1 MITTFVP
8 TITIHDDAEGA
19 MIQSVKLSLK
29 SEVSTVLVAHAG
41 TGVAQVGP
49 VTPHTKT
56 MDFTVSGHGDLTFDV
71 GLDQEHGISLITG
84 GVVFVKTFN
93 YEQTV
98 NADSKWDY
106 DGTHYPYGSAAA

>member
-19 MIQSVKLSLK
+19 MIQSVKLSVK
-29 SEVSTVLVAHAG
+29 SEVSTVLVAHAA
-41 TGVAQVGP
+41 TGVAQVGT

-56 MDFTVSGHGDLTFDV
+56 VDFAVSGQGDLTFDV
-71 GLDQEHGISLITG
+71 GTDQDTGIALLTG

-98 NADSKWDY
+98 NANSKWDY
-106 DGTHYPYGSAAA
+106 DGTHYPYAA